1 LNDLQPS
8 PGRRPSRRQR
18 EQTAYRLIVTSG
30 VAGAVA
36 ILTGVLAIVG
46 VMSWF
51 FPIVAAIVAV
61 AAALMFRRSVS
72 R

>member
-8 PGRRPSRRQR
+8 PSRRPSRRQR